1 VSARVPA
8 AYPDGR
14 AERDRWLLDRR
25 GLRNPVDPARPV
37 AALVETEP
45 NEEGTPEAMA
55 VIFLANRECP
65 WRCLMCDL
73 WRNTLTETGP
83 PGAIPAQ
90 IRGALEGLPPA
101 RRLKLYNA
109 GSFFDAKAIP
119 PVDYPAIAALV
130 EGFDRLIVES
140 HPTLVGS
147 ACLRLRD
154 LLAGELEVAM
164 GLETIHPAVLPRLNK
179 GMDLEG
185 FEAAADF
192 LLRERISWR
201 AFVLLGLPFLSPE
214 ESLQW
219 ARRSVEFALDRGA
232 TAVSI
237 IPTRSG
243 NGALEALQ
251 ERGEFSPP
259 PIAALES
266 AAAFGLR
273 LRKGRVF
280 VDLWDLARFRRC
292 GECFE
297 ERRERLRAMNLSQ
310 RVAPRIPCAACGGD
324 S

>member
-1 VSARVPA
+1 VSASVRA

-25 GLRNPVDPARPV
+25 GPRNRVDPTRPV

-45 NEEGTPEAMA
+45 NEDGTPEAVA

-73 WRNTLTETGP
+73 WKNTLMETGP

-90 IRGALEGLPPA
+90 IREALERLPPA
-101 RRLKLYNA
+101 RRIKLYNA

-119 PVDYPAIAALV
+119 PVDHPAIAALL

-140 HPTLVGS
+140 HPALVGE
-147 ACLRLRD
+147 ACLRLRG

-164 GLETIHPAVLPRLNK
+164 GLETIHPEILPRLNK
-179 GMDLEG
+179 GMNLAG
-185 FEAAADF
+185 FEAAASF
-192 LLRERISWR
+192 LLRERIAWR

-214 ESLQW
+214 ESLEW
-219 ARRSVEFALDRGA
+219 ACRSVEFALDRGA

-251 ERGEFSPP
+251 ERGEFSPT

-266 AAAFGLR
+266 ASAFGLR
-273 LRKGRVF
+273 LGKGRVF
-280 VDLWDLARFRRC
+280 ADLWDLERFRGC

-297 ERRERLRAMNLSQ
+297 QRRERLRAMNLSQ
-310 RVAPRIPCAACGGD
+310 RVPPRTACAACGGE